1 MNRSTLARGVSAL
14 ALTAVLAT
22 ATACSSTEKS
32 GGSAAAADPVSGTV
46 DIAFFGLAANNTYT
60 QSMFKQAEETA
71 QGMDAKVQFFDGKF
85 DASVQSRQVQDAITS
100 GNYDAFIIMPND
112 SASILPFAQQAIDA
126 GIKVSSLEY
135 PIGKDPA
142 SVDLQLDGLTTQVIE
157 DVVFGAESIADSA
170 NRACE
175 VYEGCQV
182 AMLWGSR
189 KLPTDAV
196 KVPAFKDDLDPA
208 NKLVA
213 EGDAN
218 YLEVDGFNLATDML
232 QANPDIKPVRD
243 RRRPDGR
250 WSGAGRHRERAHP
263 RQQGRVGHHHRLR
276 RHHRRGGGDPRRPV
290 VRVAR
295 PRAEGHG
302 RQGHRADD
310 RRGPRRGAVRR
321 RAQHRAEQP
330 EPHRR
335 DGQREVAGR
344 EPRLRRPVQHP
355 VVAGHPPSDI
365 EEKL

>member
-232 QANPDIKPVRD
+232 QANPDINLFVTVGDQMAGGAARAVTESGRTLGNKAGSVTIIGYGATTDGVEAIRA
-243 RRRPDGR
+243 GR
-250 WSGAGRHRERAHP
+250 WFESLALVPKDMAAKVTELTIAAA
-263 RQQGRVGHHHRLR
+263 
-276 RHHRRGGGDPRRPV
+276 RG
-290 VRVAR
+290 
-295 PRAEGHG
+295 E
-302 RQGHRADD
+302 
-310 RRGPRRGAVRR
+310 
-321 RAQHRAEQP
+321 E
-330 EPHRR
+330 
-335 DGQREVAGR
+335 
-344 EPRLRRPVQHP
+344 
-355 VVAGHPPSDI
+355 PSDDERSI
-365 EEKL
+365 VQNSLSPIGVMASEKSLAENPDFVGQYSTQ